1 MVNDDKFKITWSRHE
16 HEPQPVNVGYPEG
29 THVDL
34 SQKRQPACTV
44 SVPYPTSPQ
53 LGLFRIRCNACGSY
67 VLVPTCGRSDDA
79 KSVKLACR
87 RRGRPDGLMDEADEE
102 CRP

>member
-1 MVNDDKFKITWSRHE
+1 MNDDKFKITWSRHE
-16 HEPQPVNVGYPEG
+16 HEPQPVNVSYPEG

-44 SVPYPTSPQ
+44 SVPYPTRPE
-53 LGLFRIRCNACGSY
+53 LGLLRIKCGACGAY
-67 VLVPTCGRSDDA
+67 AILPTCGRLDDPR
-79 KSVKLACR
+79 SVKLACR
-87 RRGRPDGLMDEADEE
+87 RRGRPDGLEAEEE